1 MSYMLAIYF
10 GAEIELI
17 KRDVIE
23 FDKFYNGI
31 LLRYIINTMN
41 RVLFLVLFLK

>member
-1 MSYMLAIYF
+1 MLEIYF

-17 KRDVIE
+17 KCVVTE

-41 RVLFLVLFLK
+41 RVLFLVLFWK